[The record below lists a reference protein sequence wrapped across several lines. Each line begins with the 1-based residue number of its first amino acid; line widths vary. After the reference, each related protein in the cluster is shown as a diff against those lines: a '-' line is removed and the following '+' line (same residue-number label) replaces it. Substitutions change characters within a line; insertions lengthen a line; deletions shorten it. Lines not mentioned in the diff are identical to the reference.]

1 MITVTRSLIDIQS
14 LNKYINQSLISQVQT
29 AFGKVLFASLF
40 EHMNSFLFY

>member
-1 MITVTRSLIDIQS
+1 MITVTRSLIDI
-14 LNKYINQSLISQVQT
+14 QSLISQVQT